1 MLIKPVVQ
9 KSVHYKR
16 DYCIKMAHVSEFL
29 DSFNRLFF
37 NAYESKCSVWAKMA
51 YLSGMFIYPAVYLCG
66 VHCICKTYSLCSVL
80 LGYLLGTFVNSSCDI
95 KINVN
100 TM

>member
-1 MLIKPVVQ
+1 
-9 KSVHYKR
+9 
-16 DYCIKMAHVSEFL
+16 MAHVSEIL

-51 YLSGMFIYPAVYLCG
+51 HLSGMLIYPAVYLCG
-66 VHCICKTYSLCSVL
+66 VHCICSLFSVL